1 MLMKSIVI
9 NNKNKLLLIL
19 VFKNLTISKNQDIQF
34 VKTLNHFSAKNKMK
48 LNKLILYRL
57 LKIIKTNI

>member
-19 VFKNLTISKNQDIQF
+19 VFKNLTILEIQF